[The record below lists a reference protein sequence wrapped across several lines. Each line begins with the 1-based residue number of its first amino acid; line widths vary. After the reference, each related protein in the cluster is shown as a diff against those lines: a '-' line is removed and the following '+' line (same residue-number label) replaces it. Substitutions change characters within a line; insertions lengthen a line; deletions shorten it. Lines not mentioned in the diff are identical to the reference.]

1 MTGQRDGRRAL
12 VGLLLAAA
20 LLGSLAS
27 CRGGGGGGDSASGE
41 KTFTHEAFAIS
52 FKYPGYLKESKVSET
67 AQSAGGEPVAQTA
80 LAVDEANAIFLAKYE
95 VNAEVTRENIGT
107 FVPQVD
113 QVVQQ
118 LTGNPISGTTV
129 EVGGLPGVRYDD
141 VALAKPPQGQS
152 RLVFLFDGSV
162 EYLVN
167 CQSTP
172 EERGEITRACDR
184 VLTTM
189 SKA

>member
-1 MTGQRDGRRAL
+1 MIGQRDGRRAL
-12 VGLLLAAA
+12 HGLLLAAVVLGA
-20 LLGSLAS
+20 LVG
-27 CRGGGGGGDSASGE
+27 CGGDGDSASSE
-41 KTFTHEAFAIS
+41 KTFSHDDFAIS
-52 FKYPGYLKESKVSET
+52 FKYPGNLKTSKVGET

-80 LAVDEANAIFLAKYE
+80 LAVDEANAIFLAKYD
-95 VNAEVTRENIGT
+95 VNAEVTKENIAT

-113 QVVQQ
+113 EVVEQ
-118 LTGNPISGTTV
+118 LTGNPIGGTTV
-129 EVGGLPGVRYDD
+129 AVGGLPGVRYDD
-141 VALAKPPQGQS
+141 VALANPPQGQS

-172 EERGEITRACDR
+172 EERAKITRACDR

-189 SKA
+189 SKG

>member
-12 VGLLLAAA
+12 LGLLLAAA
-20 LLGSLAS
+20 LLGALAG
-27 CRGGGGGGDSASGE
+27 CGGGGDGSASSE
-41 KTFTHEAFAIS
+41 KTFTHEDFAIS
-52 FKYPGYLKESKVSET
+52 FKYPGNLKESRVGET

-80 LAVDEANAIFLAKYE
+80 LAVDEANAIFLAKYD

>member
-1 MTGQRDGRRAL
+1 MIGQPDRRRAL
-12 VGLLLAAA
+12 LGLLLAGA
-20 LLGSLAS
+20 LLGALAG
-27 CRGGGGGGDSASGE
+27 CGGGGDSASSE
-41 KTFTHEAFAIS
+41 KTFTHEDFAIS
-52 FKYPGYLKESKVSET
+52 FKYPGSLKESKVGET
-67 AQSAGGEPVAQTA
+67 AQSAGGEPVAQTV
-80 LAVDEANAIFLAKYE
+80 LAVDEANAIFLAKYDL
-95 VNAEVTRENIGT
+95 NAEVTKENIAT

-118 LTGNPISGTTV
+118 LTGNPISGTRV
-129 EVGGLPGVRYDD
+129 DVGGLPGVRYDD
-141 VALAKPPQGQS
+141 VALTKPPQGQS

-172 EERGEITRACDR
+172 EERDEISRACDR